1 MRLTRLSIA
10 GAVAVLLA
18 GCVAGPDYRKPDVEV
33 PVSWQLEQPWRQA
46 SPSDAD
52 AKGPWWQRFGDPQ
65 LDALQEKALANSPTL
80 DLASARLAQARA
92 TLAGSEA
99 GRYPQLGLGSRASR
113 LKISA
118 NRPLTNYATN
128 NFATVQNDFAL
139 TLLASYELDL
149 AGRVQ
154 RSVEGATASA
164 AQSAADLENTR
175 LLLTADLAS
184 NYFSLRS
191 TDLELDVVARSI
203 DVQRRALQFVTD
215 RHDGGAVSGLDVAQQ
230 QALLDNTLT
239 QVDLL
244 KRLRSQFEHA
254 IATLTGTPAPNFSL
268 PPDIKPLQPPPIPL
282 GVPSDALERRPDVA
296 AAERAMAAANAQIG
310 VATAA
315 FYPSVSLLPTG
326 GVDSR
331 SLSTLFDAQSVLWS
345 IGVSATQTI
354 FDGGRI
360 RANVDFTRAGY
371 DATVASYRRV
381 VLTAMQEAEDGITG
395 LASLERAATQSQAAV
410 ASARRVL
417 EMSASRYEGGATT
430 FLDVITAQQALLNIE
445 RQSAQ
450 VSGQRMLGSVFLVKA
465 LGGDW
470 CGVEP
475 RASARTAAN
484 DPRTGCPAPLRQVVG
499 TR

>member
-1 MRLTRLSIA
+1 MRALALV
-10 GAVAVLLA
+10 GAAAVLLA
-18 GCVAGPDYRKPDVEV
+18 GCVAGPDYRKPEVDV
-33 PVSWQLEQPWRQA
+33 PVGWQLEQPWRQA
-46 SPSDAD
+46 APGDAEP
-52 AKGPWWQRFGDPQ
+52 KGPWWQRFGDPQ

-92 TLAGSEA
+92 ALAGSEA
-99 GRYPQLGLGSRASR
+99 GRYPQVGVGTRASR
-113 LKISA
+113 FKISA

-128 NFATVQNDFAL
+128 NYSTVQNDFAL
-139 TLLASYELDL
+139 TLIASYELDL

-154 RSVEGATASA
+154 RSVEGATATA

-184 NYFSLRS
+184 NYFNLRS
-191 TDLELDVVARSI
+191 TDLELDVVTRSI
-203 DVQRRALQFVTD
+203 AVQRRALQFVTD
-215 RHDGGAVSGLDVAQQ
+215 RHELGAVSGLDVAQQ

-244 KRLRSQFEHA
+244 NRQRAQYEHA

-268 PPDIKPLQPPPIPL
+268 APDIQPLVPPPIPL

-315 FYPSVSLLPTG
+315 FYPSVTLLPTV
-326 GVDSR
+326 GVDSNT
-331 SLSTLFDAQSVLWS
+331 LSTLFDARSVLWS
-345 IGVSATQTI
+345 LGVSATQTI

-395 LASLERAATQSQAAV
+395 LTALERAATQSQAAV

-430 FLDVITAQQALLNIE
+430 YLDVITAQQALLNIE

-450 VSGQRMLGSVFLVKA
+450 LAGQRMLGSVFLVKA

-475 RASARTAAN
+475 RGGSG
-484 DPRTGCPAPLRQVVG
+484 PRTDCPAPLRQVVG

>member
-1 MRLTRLSIA
+1 MSLRRLSSVA
-10 GAVAVLLA
+10 AAAVLLA
-18 GCVAGPDYRKPDVEV
+18 GCVAGPDYRKPEVEV

-46 SPSDAD
+46 SPGDAE
-52 AKGPWWQRFGDPQ
+52 AKGPWWRRFDDPT

-92 TLAGSEA
+92 TLAGAES
-99 GRYPQLGLGSRASR
+99 GRSPQLGLGSRASR
-113 LKISA
+113 FKISA
-118 NRPLTNYATN
+118 NRPLTNYAVN
-128 NFATVQNDFAL
+128 NFSTVQNDFAL
-139 TLLASYELDL
+139 TLVASYELDL

-154 RSVEGATASA
+154 RTVEGATASA

-184 NYFSLRS
+184 AYFSLRA

-203 DVQRRALQFVTD
+203 EVQRRALQFVTD
-215 RHDGGAVSGLDVAQQ
+215 RHEGGAVSGLDVAQQ

-268 PPDIKPLQPPPIPL
+268 APDIQPLRPPAIPL

-315 FYPSVSLLPTG
+315 FYPSVNLLPSG

-360 RANVDFTRAGY
+360 RANVDFTKAGY

-395 LASLERAATQSQAAV
+395 LASLERAAAQSQTAV

-417 EMSASRYEGGATT
+417 DMSASRYEGGATT

-445 RQSAQ
+445 RQAAQ
-450 VSGQRMLGSVFLVKA
+450 LSGQRMLGSVFLVKA

-470 CGVEP
+470 CGVEA
-475 RASARTAAN
+475 RGAGGGGASART
-484 DPRTGCPAPLRQVVG
+484 DCPAPLRQVVG

>member
-1 MRLTRLSIA
+1 VSLRRLSSMAAAA
-10 GAVAVLLA
+10 GLLA
-18 GCVAGPDYRKPDVEV
+18 GCVAGPDYRKPEVEV

-46 SPSDAD
+46 APGDAE
-52 AKGPWWQRFGDPQ
+52 AKGPWWRRFDDPTF
-65 LDALQEKALANSPTL
+65 DALQEKALANSPTL

-92 TLAGSEA
+92 TLAGAES
-99 GRYPQLGLGSRASR
+99 GRSPQLGLGSRASR
-113 LKISA
+113 FKISA
-118 NRPLTNYATN
+118 NRPLTNYAVN

-139 TLLASYELDL
+139 TLVASYELDL

-154 RSVEGATASA
+154 RTVEGASASA

-175 LLLTADLAS
+175 LLLTADLATA
-184 NYFSLRS
+184 YFSLRA

-203 DVQRRALQFVTD
+203 EVQRRALQFVTD
-215 RHDGGAVSGLDVAQQ
+215 RHEGGAVSGLDVAQQ

-254 IATLTGTPAPNFSL
+254 IATLTGTPAPNFAL
-268 PPDIKPLQPPPIPL
+268 APDIQPLRPPPIPL

-315 FYPSVSLLPTG
+315 FYPSVNLLPSG

-360 RANVDFTRAGY
+360 RANVDFTKAGY
-371 DATVASYRRV
+371 EATVASYRRV
-381 VLTAMQEAEDGITG
+381 VLNAMQEAEDGITG
-395 LASLERAATQSQAAV
+395 LASLERAAAQSQTAV

-470 CGVEP
+470 CGVEA
-475 RASARTAAN
+475 RGTGGART
-484 DPRTGCPAPLRQVVG
+484 DCPAPLRQVVG

>member
-1 MRLTRLSIA
+1 MSLGKRWMV
-10 GAVAVLLA
+10 GAAAVLLA
-18 GCVAGPDYRKPDVEV
+18 GCVAGPDYRKPEVEV

-46 SPSDAD
+46 APSDAE
-52 AKGPWWQRFGDPQ
+52 AKGPWWRRFNDPT
-65 LDALQEKALANSPTL
+65 LDALQDKALANSPTL

-92 TLAGSEA
+92 ALAGSEA
-99 GRYPQLGLGSRASR
+99 GRYPQVGLGTRASR

-118 NRPLTNYATN
+118 NRPLTNYATS
-128 NFATVQNDFAL
+128 NFSTVQNDFAL
-139 TLLASYELDL
+139 NLIASYELDL

-154 RSVEGATASA
+154 RSVESASASA

-184 NYFSLRS
+184 NYFNLRA
-191 TDLELDVVARSI
+191 TDLELDVVSRSI
-203 DVQRRALQFVTD
+203 EVQRRALQFVTD
-215 RHDGGAVSGLDVAQQ
+215 RHEGGAVSGLDVAQQ

-244 KRLRSQFEHA
+244 KRQRALFEHA
-254 IATLTGTPAPNFSL
+254 IAALTGTPAPNFSL
-268 PPDIKPLQPPPIPL
+268 APDIQPLQPPPIPL
-282 GVPSDALERRPDVA
+282 GVPSGALERRPDVA

-315 FYPSVSLLPTG
+315 FYPSVNLLPVG
-326 GVDSR
+326 GVDSS

-371 DATVASYRRV
+371 EGTVANYRRV

-395 LASLERAATQSQAAV
+395 LAALERAATQSQTAV
-410 ASARRVL
+410 ESARRVL

-430 FLDVITAQQALLNIE
+430 YLDVITAQQALLNIE

-450 VSGQRMLGSVFLVKA
+450 LAGQRMLGSVFLVKA

-470 CGVEP
+470 CGVAP
-475 RASARTAAN
+475 RGAAGSDAART
-484 DPRTGCPAPLRQVVG
+484 DCPAPLRQVVG

>member
-1 MRLTRLSIA
+1 MSLRRLSSVA
-10 GAVAVLLA
+10 AAVWLA
-18 GCVAGPDYRKPDVEV
+18 GCVAGPDYRKPEVDV

-46 SPSDAD
+46 TPGDAE
-52 AKGPWWQRFGDPQ
+52 AKGPWWQRFDDPT

-92 TLAGSEA
+92 TLAGAES
-99 GRYPQLGLGSRASR
+99 GRSPQLGLGSRASR

-128 NFATVQNDFAL
+128 NYSTVQNDFAL
-139 TLLASYELDL
+139 TLVASSELDL

-154 RSVEGATASA
+154 RTVEGATASA

-184 NYFSLRS
+184 TYFNLRA

-203 DVQRRALQFVTD
+203 EVQRRALQFVTD
-215 RHDGGAVSGLDVAQQ
+215 RHEGGAVSGLDVAQQ

-244 KRLRSQFEHA
+244 KRLRSQYEHA

-268 PPDIKPLQPPPIPL
+268 APDIRPLVPPPIPL

-315 FYPSVSLLPTG
+315 FYPSVNLLPSG

-360 RANVDFTRAGY
+360 RANVDFTKAGY

-395 LASLERAATQSQAAV
+395 LASLERAALQSQAAV
-410 ASARRVL
+410 TSARRVL
-417 EMSASRYEGGATT
+417 DMSASRYEGGATT

-450 VSGQRMLGSVFLVKA
+450 LAGQRMLGSVFLVKA

-475 RASARTAAN
+475 RGAGSTRT
-484 DPRTGCPAPLRQVVG
+484 DCPAPLRQVVG